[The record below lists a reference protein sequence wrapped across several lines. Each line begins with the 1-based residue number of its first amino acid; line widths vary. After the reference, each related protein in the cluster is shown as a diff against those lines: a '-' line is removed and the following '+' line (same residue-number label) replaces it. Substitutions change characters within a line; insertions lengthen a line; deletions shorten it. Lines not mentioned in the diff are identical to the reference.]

1 MLINNSLTIYH
12 KRFDNNSK
20 TEKWTRFNYDKVWY
34 FGGKGAGINK
44 GFDNANDVEVRIFYK
59 LNNNL
64 NVKNFNIGD
73 IIVAGTLQQDISKQQ
88 DLKNYEVYNIT
99 SINDNKFGTNPH
111 IHIGGR

>member
-1 MLINNSLTIYH
+1 MLVNNSLTIYH
-12 KRFDNNSK
+12 KKFDNNSK
-20 TEKWTRFNYDKVWY
+20 TEKWTRFNYSKVWY
-34 FGGKGAGINK
+34 FGCKGAGINK

-64 NVKNFNIGD
+64 DVKNFNIGD